1 MGRGPSY
8 WNCKGDRDI
17 NLKKKIAKKIL
28 QTYLDEREFCLARLL
43 VDEVVVVLGRDVERV
58 ALLCVELRRVQH
70 HRDLPLQDHE
80 DL

>member
-1 MGRGPSY
+1 MKFLPKH
-8 WNCKGDRDI
+8 W
-17 NLKKKIAKKIL
+17 L
-28 QTYLDEREFCLARLL
+28 QIYLYEREFCLARLL